1 MAIANRLA
9 RVIYK
14 VLGGYTQYKD
24 LGYMRGDPVEKQ
36 IETYVRKLKKLG
48 VDIHHENHQMI
59 VKRKVT
65 VDATGVIQEQTV
77 SSAK

>member
-14 VLGGYTQYKD
+14 VLGGNTQYKD
-24 LGYMRGDPVEKQ
+24 LGYIRGDPVEKQ
-36 IETYVRKLKKLG
+36 IENYVRKLKKLG

-59 VKRKVT
+59 VKRKLT
-65 VDATGVIQEQTV
+65 VDTTGVIQEQTV